1 MNRLTYKLNA
11 EEQKEYRSRYIQFE
25 YLPIPDY
32 DIKRGNYD
40 RISTDMIYNKLGQLE
55 DIEEQIG
62 CPLEVRVKI
71 FTGAK
76 VYDSNGTEYEVQ
88 YVYENEFMATDG
100 TCDDNGIDNEYH
112 FLFNEYNQ
120 FWWLDNG
127 EKSE

>member
-1 MNRLTYKLNA
+1 VELLQLRYFYESAKNENFSKTAEIFMVPTTSVSASIRRL
-11 EEQKEYRSRYIQFE
+11 EEE
-25 YLPIPDY
+25 L
-32 DIKRGNYD
+32 
-40 RISTDMIYNKLGQLE
+40 
-55 DIEEQIG
+55 G

-88 YVYENEFMATDG
+88 YVYENEFMAADG

>member
-1 MNRLTYKLNA
+1 MTNRLTK
-11 EEQKEYRSRYIQFE
+11 
-25 YLPIPDY
+25 
-32 DIKRGNYD
+32 
-40 RISTDMIYNKLGQLE
+40 E
-55 DIEEQIG
+55 DILSFPITSFGRSIGKQLASQVVHELLGYKQLEEQIG
-62 CPLEVRVKI
+62 CPLDVRVKI

-76 VYDSNGTEYEVQ
+76 VYDVNGVEYEVE

-100 TCDDNGIDNEYH
+100 SCNDYGIDNEYY